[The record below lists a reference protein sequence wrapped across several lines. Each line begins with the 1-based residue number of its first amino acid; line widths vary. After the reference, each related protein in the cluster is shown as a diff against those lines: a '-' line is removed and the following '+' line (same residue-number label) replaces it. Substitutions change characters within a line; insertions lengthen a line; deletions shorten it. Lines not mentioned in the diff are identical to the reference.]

1 MLTDILPLMLRLVLP
16 MALGLL
22 SRQLRLLP
30 ENGAEVLRI
39 FVVRICMPFLVFEN
53 LFSARVDSLPQFFP
67 AAAAFVLLSLLYAL
81 TGAWVARLFFNG
93 VKDRNAYFIAVF
105 MGNYGFLGWGVMHS
119 FYGPDA
125 FTRSVFFSMIFWP
138 VFLLAGFFFLLRMN
152 HRSSANSPS
161 MGRMILVNATAPLGG
176 AVLGV
181 VANLGGLSLP
191 GPLAE
196 LVHSFAAMSIPL
208 ILFTVG
214 LGLTLKMKTGHW
226 QTIAM
231 AAVHRLLFGFFLGWI
246 AWRLVALFLPVDG
259 LTSRVILMEAVM
271 PTAAMSPFFTLY
283 FDSDRELV
291 DGVIAVTTLLSMV
304 TLVLWYSVVEW
315 IV

>member
-39 FVVRICMPFLVFEN
+39 FVVRICMPFLVFQN

-93 VKDRNAYFIAVF
+93 VKERNAYFIAVF

-138 VFLLAGFFFLLRMN
+138 TFLLAGFFFLLRMN
-152 HRSSANSPS
+152 HRSSGSSAS
-161 MGRMILVNATAPLGG
+161 MGRMILVNATAPLAG

-191 GPLAE
+191 EPLAE

-214 LGLTLKMKTGHW
+214 LGLTLNMKTGHW
-226 QTIAM
+226 KTIAM
-231 AAVHRLLFGFFLGWI
+231 AAVHRLLFGFLLGWI
-246 AWRLVALFLPVDG
+246 VWRLVAFFLPVDG
-259 LTSRVILMEAVM
+259 LTGRVILMEAVM